1 MADNDFNS
9 AGFPKDFSPRDFSET
24 PHHRAG
30 DAAEN
35 AEGASAAEVNETKE
49 FGSFDVNETKS
60 FGHTDPSG
68 DFGNPRDLSSQKPTE
83 EDASAASAASPSTGN
98 SDFWATQSSAAGQ
111 GAASRAHNPFTDSAS
126 TDVAANSNQFGS
138 AQSTNEQPAF
148 GGYAQQQSTGQ
159 GFGEFPSVSAAPA
172 DSGQDLGNKNSRMSG
187 ALKGLAKKDGLL
199 GGLFEFEFKHFLTIT
214 HVKEIYKVA
223 MILGGIMWILH
234 LLGAFLFATG
244 MGIYGIQEDSASAIF
259 GSIFA
264 FIFLAV
270 LCTIIYYAFMVAIRL
285 FLEAMV
291 ANVRIAQNTGDILDK
306 MD

>member
-9 AGFPKDFSPRDFSET
+9 DGFPKDFSPRDFSET
-24 PHHRAG
+24 PRHHAE
-30 DAAEN
+30 DAAKS
-35 AEGASAAEVNETKE
+35 AEGAGASEVNETKE
-49 FGSFDVNETKS
+49 FGSTDAKETKS
-60 FGHTDPSG
+60 FGHTEKPGKSG
-68 DFGNPRDLSSQKPTE
+68 NSSALSSPKP
-83 EDASAASAASPSTGN
+83 SAEGTS
-98 SDFWATQSSAAGQ
+98 SDFWASSNSSTPSE

-126 TDVAANSNQFGS
+126 SDAAANGNQFGS
-138 AQSTNEQPAF
+138 AQSANDQPVF
-148 GGYAQQQSTGQ
+148 GGYTQQQGTSQ
-159 GFGEFPSVSAAPA
+159 GFGQFPQAGDAPA
-172 DSGQDLGNKNSRMSG
+172 DSGQTLGNKKNQMSD
-187 ALKGLAKKDGLL
+187 ALKGLGKKDGLL
-199 GGLFEFEFKHFLTIT
+199 GGLFEFEFKHFLTLT

-270 LCTIIYYAFMVAIRL
+270 LSTVIYYAIMVAIRL

>member
-9 AGFPKDFSPRDFSET
+9 DGFPKDFSPRDFSET
-24 PHHRAG
+24 PRHHAE
-30 DAAEN
+30 DAAKS
-35 AEGASAAEVNETKE
+35 AEGAGASEVNETKE
-49 FGSFDVNETKS
+49 FGSTDAKETKS
-60 FGHTDPSG
+60 FGHTEKPGKSG
-68 DFGNPRDLSSQKPTE
+68 NSSALSSPKP
-83 EDASAASAASPSTGN
+83 SAEGTS
-98 SDFWATQSSAAGQ
+98 SDFWASSNSSTPSE

-126 TDVAANSNQFGS
+126 SDAAANGNQFGS
-138 AQSTNEQPAF
+138 AQSANDQPVF
-148 GGYAQQQSTGQ
+148 GGYTQQQGTSQ
-159 GFGEFPSVSAAPA
+159 GFGQFPQAGDAPA
-172 DSGQDLGNKNSRMSG
+172 DSGQTLGNKKNQMSD
-187 ALKGLAKKDGLL
+187 ALKGLGKKDGLL
-199 GGLFEFEFKHFLTIT
+199 GGLFEFEFKHFLTLT

-270 LCTIIYYAFMVAIRL
+270 LSTVIYCAIMVAIRL

>member
-9 AGFPKDFSPRDFSET
+9 DGFPKDFSPRDFSET
-24 PHHRAG
+24 PRHHAE
-30 DAAEN
+30 DAAKS
-35 AEGASAAEVNETKE
+35 AGVTGASEVNETKE
-49 FGSFDVNETKS
+49 FGSTDAKETKS
-60 FGHTDPSG
+60 FGHTDKPGESG
-68 DFGNPRDLSSQKPTE
+68 NSSDLSSPKP
-83 EDASAASAASPSTGN
+83 SAEGTS
-98 SDFWATQSSAAGQ
+98 SDFWASSNSSTPSE

-126 TDVAANSNQFGS
+126 SDAAANGNQFGS
-138 AQSTNEQPAF
+138 AQSASDQPVF
-148 GGYAQQQSTGQ
+148 GGYTQQQGTSQ
-159 GFGEFPSVSAAPA
+159 GFGQFPQAGDAPA
-172 DSGQDLGNKNSRMSG
+172 DSGQTLGDKKSQMSD
-187 ALKGLAKKDGLL
+187 ALKGLGKKDGLL
-199 GGLFEFEFKHFLTIT
+199 GGLFEFEFKHFLTLT

-270 LCTIIYYAFMVAIRL
+270 LSTVIYYAIMVAIRL

>member
-9 AGFPKDFSPRDFSET
+9 DGFPKDFSPRGFSET
-24 PHHRAG
+24 PRHRAE
-30 DAAEN
+30 DAAKS
-35 AEGASAAEVNETKE
+35 AEGAGASEVNETKE
-49 FGSFDVNETKS
+49 FGSTDAKETKS
-60 FGHTDPSG
+60 FGHTDKPG
-68 DFGNPRDLSSQKPTE
+68 EPGNSSDLSSPKP
-83 EDASAASAASPSTGN
+83 SAEGN
-98 SDFWATQSSAAGQ
+98 SSDFWASSKSSTPSG

-126 TDVAANSNQFGS
+126 SDAAANGNQFGS
-138 AQSTNEQPAF
+138 AQSANDQPVF
-148 GGYAQQQSTGQ
+148 GGYTQQQGTSQ
-159 GFGEFPSVSAAPA
+159 GFGQFPQAGDAPA
-172 DSGQDLGNKNSRMSG
+172 DSGQTLGDKKSQMSD
-187 ALKGLAKKDGLL
+187 ALKGLGKKDGLL
-199 GGLFEFEFKHFLTIT
+199 GGLFEFDFKHFLTLT

-270 LCTIIYYAFMVAIRL
+270 LSTVIYYAIMVAIRL

>member
-9 AGFPKDFSPRDFSET
+9 DGFPKDFSPRDFSET
-24 PHHRAG
+24 PRHRAE
-30 DAAEN
+30 DAAKS
-35 AEGASAAEVNETKE
+35 AEGTGASEVNETKE
-49 FGSFDVNETKS
+49 FGSTDAKETKS
-60 FGHTDPSG
+60 FGHTEKPGKSG
-68 DFGNPRDLSSQKPTE
+68 NSSDLSSPK
-83 EDASAASAASPSTGN
+83 PSTEGN
-98 SDFWATQSSAAGQ
+98 SSDFWASSRPSTPSE

-126 TDVAANSNQFGS
+126 SDAAANGNQFGS
-138 AQSTNEQPAF
+138 AQSASDQPVF
-148 GGYAQQQSTGQ
+148 GGYTQQQGTSQ
-159 GFGEFPSVSAAPA
+159 GFGQFPQAGDATA
-172 DSGQDLGNKNSRMSG
+172 DSGQIHGDKKSQMSDT
-187 ALKGLAKKDGLL
+187 LKGLGKKDGLL
-199 GGLFEFEFKHFLTIT
+199 GGLFEFEFKHFLTLT

-270 LCTIIYYAFMVAIRL
+270 LSTVIYYAIMVAIRL

>member
-9 AGFPKDFSPRDFSET
+9 DGFPKDFSPRDFSET
-24 PHHRAG
+24 PRHRAE
-30 DAAEN
+30 DAAKS
-35 AEGASAAEVNETKE
+35 AEGAGASEVNETKE
-49 FGSFDVNETKS
+49 FGSTDAKEKKS
-60 FGHTDPSG
+60 FGHTDKPG
-68 DFGNPRDLSSQKPTE
+68 EPGNSSDLSSPKP
-83 EDASAASAASPSTGN
+83 SAEGN
-98 SDFWATQSSAAGQ
+98 SSDFWASSKSSTPSG

-126 TDVAANSNQFGS
+126 SDAAANGDQFGS
-138 AQSTNEQPAF
+138 AQSANDRPVF
-148 GGYAQQQSTGQ
+148 GGYAQQQGTSQ
-159 GFGEFPSVSAAPA
+159 GFGQFPQAGDATA
-172 DSGQDLGNKNSRMSG
+172 DSGQTLGNKKNQMSD
-187 ALKGLAKKDGLL
+187 ALKGLGKKDGLL
-199 GGLFEFEFKHFLTIT
+199 GGLFEFEFKHFLTLT

-223 MILGGIMWILH
+223 MILGGIMWVLH

-270 LCTIIYYAFMVAIRL
+270 LSTVIYYAIMVAIRL

>member
-1 MADNDFNS
+1 MADNDFDS
-9 AGFPKDFSPRDFSET
+9 DGFPKDFSPRDFSET
-24 PHHRAG
+24 PQHRVE
-30 DAAEN
+30 DAAKN
-35 AEGASAAEVNETKE
+35 AEDAGASEVNETKE
-49 FGSFDVNETKS
+49 FGSTNTKETKS
-60 FGHTDPSG
+60 FGHTDKPGESG
-68 DFGNPRDLSSQKPTE
+68 HSSALSSPQP
-83 EDASAASAASPSTGN
+83 SAEGN
-98 SDFWATQSSAAGQ
+98 SSDFWASSKSSTPGE
-111 GAASRAHNPFTDSAS
+111 GVASRAHNPFTDSAS
-126 TDVAANSNQFGS
+126 SDAAANGNQFGS
-138 AQSTNEQPAF
+138 AQSASDQPVF
-148 GGYAQQQSTGQ
+148 GGYTQQQGTSQ
-159 GFGEFPSVSAAPA
+159 GFGQFPQAGDATA
-172 DSGQDLGNKNSRMSG
+172 DSGQKLGDKKSQMSDT
-187 ALKGLAKKDGLL
+187 LKGLGKKDGLL
-199 GGLFEFEFKHFLTIT
+199 GGLFEFEFKHFLTLT

-270 LCTIIYYAFMVAIRL
+270 LSTVIYYAIMVAIRL

>member
-9 AGFPKDFSPRDFSET
+9 DGFPKDFSPRDFSET
-24 PHHRAG
+24 PRHHAE
-30 DAAEN
+30 DAAKS
-35 AEGASAAEVNETKE
+35 AEGAGASEVNETKE
-49 FGSFDVNETKS
+49 FGSTDAKETKS
-60 FGHTDPSG
+60 FGHTEKPGKSG
-68 DFGNPRDLSSQKPTE
+68 NSSALSSPKP
-83 EDASAASAASPSTGN
+83 SAEGTS
-98 SDFWATQSSAAGQ
+98 SDFWASSNSSTPSE

-126 TDVAANSNQFGS
+126 SDAAANGDQFGS
-138 AQSTNEQPAF
+138 AQSANDQPVF
-148 GGYAQQQSTGQ
+148 GGYTQQQGTSQ
-159 GFGEFPSVSAAPA
+159 GFGQFPQAGDAPA
-172 DSGQDLGNKNSRMSG
+172 DSGQTLGDKKSQMSD
-187 ALKGLAKKDGLL
+187 ALKGLGKKDGLL
-199 GGLFEFEFKHFLTIT
+199 GGLFEFEFKHFLTLT

-270 LCTIIYYAFMVAIRL
+270 LSTVIYYAIMVAIRL

>member
-9 AGFPKDFSPRDFSET
+9 DGFPKDFSPRDFSET
-24 PHHRAG
+24 PRHHAE
-30 DAAEN
+30 DAAKS
-35 AEGASAAEVNETKE
+35 AGVTGASEVNETKE
-49 FGSFDVNETKS
+49 FGSTDAKETKP
-60 FGHTDPSG
+60 FGHTEKPGKSG
-68 DFGNPRDLSSQKPTE
+68 NSSDLSSPKP
-83 EDASAASAASPSTGN
+83 SAEGTS
-98 SDFWATQSSAAGQ
+98 SDFWASSNSSTPSE

-126 TDVAANSNQFGS
+126 SDAAANGNQFGS
-138 AQSTNEQPAF
+138 AQSASDQPVF
-148 GGYAQQQSTGQ
+148 GGYTQQQGTSQ
-159 GFGEFPSVSAAPA
+159 GFGQFPQAGDAPA
-172 DSGQDLGNKNSRMSG
+172 DSGQTLGDKKSQMSD
-187 ALKGLAKKDGLL
+187 ALKGLGKKDGLL
-199 GGLFEFEFKHFLTIT
+199 GGLFEFEFKHFLTLT

-234 LLGAFLFATG
+234 LLGAFFFATG

-270 LCTIIYYAFMVAIRL
+270 LSTVIYYAIMVAIRL

>member
-9 AGFPKDFSPRDFSET
+9 DGFPKDFSPRDFSET
-24 PHHRAG
+24 PRHHAE
-30 DAAEN
+30 DAAKS
-35 AEGASAAEVNETKE
+35 AEGAGASEVSETKE
-49 FGSFDVNETKS
+49 FGSTDAKETKS
-60 FGHTDPSG
+60 FGHTEKPGKSG
-68 DFGNPRDLSSQKPTE
+68 NSSALSSPKP
-83 EDASAASAASPSTGN
+83 SAEGTS
-98 SDFWATQSSAAGQ
+98 SDFWASSNSSTPSE

-126 TDVAANSNQFGS
+126 SDAAANGNQFGS
-138 AQSTNEQPAF
+138 AQSANDQPVF
-148 GGYAQQQSTGQ
+148 GGYTQQQGTSQ
-159 GFGEFPSVSAAPA
+159 GFGQFPQAGDAPA
-172 DSGQDLGNKNSRMSG
+172 DSGQTLGNKKNQMSD
-187 ALKGLAKKDGLL
+187 ALKGLGKKDGLL
-199 GGLFEFEFKHFLTIT
+199 GGLFEFEFKHFLTLT

-234 LLGAFLFATG
+234 LLGAFFFATG

-270 LCTIIYYAFMVAIRL
+270 LSTVIYYAIMVTIRL

>member
-9 AGFPKDFSPRDFSET
+9 DGFPKDFSPRDFSET
-24 PHHRAG
+24 PRHHAE
-30 DAAEN
+30 DAAKS
-35 AEGASAAEVNETKE
+35 AEGAGASEVSETKE
-49 FGSFDVNETKS
+49 FGSTDAKETKS
-60 FGHTDPSG
+60 FGHTEKPGKSG
-68 DFGNPRDLSSQKPTE
+68 NSSALSSPKP
-83 EDASAASAASPSTGN
+83 SAEGTS
-98 SDFWATQSSAAGQ
+98 SDFWASSNSSTPSE

-126 TDVAANSNQFGS
+126 SDAAANGNQFGS
-138 AQSTNEQPAF
+138 AQSANDQPVF
-148 GGYAQQQSTGQ
+148 GGYTQQQGTSQ
-159 GFGEFPSVSAAPA
+159 GFGQFPQAGDAPA
-172 DSGQDLGNKNSRMSG
+172 DSGQTLGDKKSQMSD
-187 ALKGLAKKDGLL
+187 ALKGLGKKDGLL
-199 GGLFEFEFKHFLTIT
+199 GGLFEFEFKHFLTLT

-270 LCTIIYYAFMVAIRL
+270 LSTVIYYAIMVAIRL

>member
-1 MADNDFNS
+1 M
-9 AGFPKDFSPRDFSET
+9 
-24 PHHRAG
+24 
-30 DAAEN
+30 
-35 AEGASAAEVNETKE
+35 NETKE
-49 FGSFDVNETKS
+49 FGSTNTKETKP
-60 FGHTDPSG
+60 FGHTDQPDESG
-68 DFGNPRDLSSQKPTE
+68 NSNVLSSPQS
-83 EDASAASAASPSTGN
+83 SAEGKS
-98 SDFWATQSSAAGQ
+98 SDFWASSKSSTPGE

-126 TDVAANSNQFGS
+126 SDAAANGNQFGS
-138 AQSTNEQPAF
+138 AQSASDQLVF
-148 GGYAQQQSTGQ
+148 GGYTQQQNTNQ
-159 GFGEFPSVSAAPA
+159 GFGQFPPAGDASA
-172 DSGQDLGNKNSRMSG
+172 DSGQTLGDKKSQMSDT
-187 ALKGLAKKDGLL
+187 LKGLGKKDGLL
-199 GGLFEFEFKHFLTIT
+199 GGLFEFEFKHFLTLT

-234 LLGAFLFATG
+234 LLGAFFFATG

-270 LCTIIYYAFMVAIRL
+270 LSTVIYYAIMVAIRL

>member
-9 AGFPKDFSPRDFSET
+9 DGFPKDFSPRDFSET
-24 PHHRAG
+24 PRHHAE
-30 DAAEN
+30 DAAKS
-35 AEGASAAEVNETKE
+35 AGVTGASEVNETKE
-49 FGSFDVNETKS
+49 FGSTDAKETKP
-60 FGHTDPSG
+60 FGHTEKPGKSG
-68 DFGNPRDLSSQKPTE
+68 NSSDLSSPKP
-83 EDASAASAASPSTGN
+83 SAEGTS
-98 SDFWATQSSAAGQ
+98 SDFWASSNSSTPSE

-126 TDVAANSNQFGS
+126 SDAAANGNQFGS
-138 AQSTNEQPAF
+138 AQSANDQPVF
-148 GGYAQQQSTGQ
+148 GGYTQQQGTSQ
-159 GFGEFPSVSAAPA
+159 GFGQFPQAGDAPA
-172 DSGQDLGNKNSRMSG
+172 DSGQTLGDKKSQKSD
-187 ALKGLAKKDGLL
+187 ALKGLGKKDGLL
-199 GGLFEFEFKHFLTIT
+199 GGLFEFEFKHFLTLT

-234 LLGAFLFATG
+234 LLGAFFFATG

-270 LCTIIYYAFMVAIRL
+270 LSTVIYYAIMVAIRL

>member
-9 AGFPKDFSPRDFSET
+9 DGFPKDFSPRDFSET
-24 PHHRAG
+24 PRHHAE
-30 DAAEN
+30 DAAKS
-35 AEGASAAEVNETKE
+35 AEGAGASEVNETKE
-49 FGSFDVNETKS
+49 FGSTDAKETKS
-60 FGHTDPSG
+60 FGHTEKPGKSG
-68 DFGNPRDLSSQKPTE
+68 NSSALSSPKP
-83 EDASAASAASPSTGN
+83 SAEGTS
-98 SDFWATQSSAAGQ
+98 SDFWASSNSSTPSE

-126 TDVAANSNQFGS
+126 SDAAANGNQFGS
-138 AQSTNEQPAF
+138 AQSANDQPVF
-148 GGYAQQQSTGQ
+148 GGYTQQQGTSQ
-159 GFGEFPSVSAAPA
+159 GFGQFPQAGDAPA
-172 DSGQDLGNKNSRMSG
+172 DSGQTLGNKKNQMSD
-187 ALKGLAKKDGLL
+187 ALKGLGKKDGLL
-199 GGLFEFEFKHFLTIT
+199 GGLFEFEFKHFLTLT

-244 MGIYGIQEDSASAIF
+244 MGIYGIREDSASAIF

-270 LCTIIYYAFMVAIRL
+270 LSTVIYYAIMVAIRL

>member
-9 AGFPKDFSPRDFSET
+9 DGFPKDFSPRDFSET
-24 PHHRAG
+24 PRHHAE
-30 DAAEN
+30 DAAKS
-35 AEGASAAEVNETKE
+35 AEGAGASEVNETKE
-49 FGSFDVNETKS
+49 FGSTDAKETKS
-60 FGHTDPSG
+60 FGHTEKPGKSG
-68 DFGNPRDLSSQKPTE
+68 NSSALSSPKP
-83 EDASAASAASPSTGN
+83 SAEGTS
-98 SDFWATQSSAAGQ
+98 SDFWASSNSSTPSE

-126 TDVAANSNQFGS
+126 SDAAANGNQFGS
-138 AQSTNEQPAF
+138 AQSANDQPVF
-148 GGYAQQQSTGQ
+148 GGYTQQQGTSQ
-159 GFGEFPSVSAAPA
+159 GFGQFPQAGDAPA
-172 DSGQDLGNKNSRMSG
+172 DSGQTLGDKKSQMSDT
-187 ALKGLAKKDGLL
+187 LKGLGKKDGLL
-199 GGLFEFEFKHFLTIT
+199 GGLFEFEFKHFLTLT

-234 LLGAFLFATG
+234 LLGAFFFATG
-244 MGIYGIQEDSASAIF
+244 MGIYGIREDSASAIF

-270 LCTIIYYAFMVAIRL
+270 LSTVIYYAIMVAIRL

>member
-9 AGFPKDFSPRDFSET
+9 DGFPKDFSPRDFSET
-24 PHHRAG
+24 PRHHAE
-30 DAAEN
+30 DAAKS
-35 AEGASAAEVNETKE
+35 AEGADASEVNETKE
-49 FGSFDVNETKS
+49 FGSTDAKETKS
-60 FGHTDPSG
+60 FGHTEKPGKSG
-68 DFGNPRDLSSQKPTE
+68 NSSALSSPKP
-83 EDASAASAASPSTGN
+83 SAEGTS
-98 SDFWATQSSAAGQ
+98 SDFWASSNSSTPSE

-126 TDVAANSNQFGS
+126 SDAAANGNQFGS
-138 AQSTNEQPAF
+138 AQSANDQPVF
-148 GGYAQQQSTGQ
+148 GGYTQQQGTSQ
-159 GFGEFPSVSAAPA
+159 GFGQFPQAGDAPA
-172 DSGQDLGNKNSRMSG
+172 DSGQTLGDKKSQMSD
-187 ALKGLAKKDGLL
+187 ALKGLGKKDGLL
-199 GGLFEFEFKHFLTIT
+199 GGLFEFEFKHFLTLT

-270 LCTIIYYAFMVAIRL
+270 LSTVIYYAIMVAIRL

>member
-9 AGFPKDFSPRDFSET
+9 DGFPKDFSPCDFSEN
-24 PHHRAG
+24 PRHHAE
-30 DAAEN
+30 DAAKS
-35 AEGASAAEVNETKE
+35 AEGAGASEVNETKE
-49 FGSFDVNETKS
+49 FGSTDAKETKS
-60 FGHTDPSG
+60 FGHTEKPGKSG
-68 DFGNPRDLSSQKPTE
+68 NSSALSSPKP
-83 EDASAASAASPSTGN
+83 SAEGTS
-98 SDFWATQSSAAGQ
+98 SDFWASSNSSTPSE

-126 TDVAANSNQFGS
+126 SDAAANGNQFGS
-138 AQSTNEQPAF
+138 AQSANDQPVF
-148 GGYAQQQSTGQ
+148 GGYTQQQGTSQ
-159 GFGEFPSVSAAPA
+159 GFGQFPQAGDAPA
-172 DSGQDLGNKNSRMSG
+172 DSGQTLGNKKNQMSD
-187 ALKGLAKKDGLL
+187 ALKGLGKKDGLL
-199 GGLFEFEFKHFLTIT
+199 GGLFEFEFKHFLTLT

-270 LCTIIYYAFMVAIRL
+270 LSTVIYYAIMVAIRL

>member
-9 AGFPKDFSPRDFSET
+9 DGFPKDFSPRDFSET
-24 PHHRAG
+24 PRHRAE
-30 DAAEN
+30 DAAKS
-35 AEGASAAEVNETKE
+35 AEGAGASEVNETKE
-49 FGSFDVNETKS
+49 FGSTDAKETKS
-60 FGHTDPSG
+60 FGHTEKPGKSG
-68 DFGNPRDLSSQKPTE
+68 NSSDLSSPKP
-83 EDASAASAASPSTGN
+83 SAEGN
-98 SDFWATQSSAAGQ
+98 SSDFWASSKSSTPSG

-126 TDVAANSNQFGS
+126 SDAVANGNQFGS
-138 AQSTNEQPAF
+138 AQSANDQSVF
-148 GGYAQQQSTGQ
+148 GGYTQQQGTSQ
-159 GFGEFPSVSAAPA
+159 GFGQFPQGGDAPA
-172 DSGQDLGNKNSRMSG
+172 DSGQTLGNKKNQISD
-187 ALKGLAKKDGLL
+187 ALKGLGKKDGLL
-199 GGLFEFEFKHFLTIT
+199 GGLFEFEFKHFLTLT

-244 MGIYGIQEDSASAIF
+244 MGIYGIREDSASAIF

-270 LCTIIYYAFMVAIRL
+270 LSTVIYYAIMVAIRL

>member
-9 AGFPKDFSPRDFSET
+9 DGFPKDFSPRDFSEA
-24 PHHRAG
+24 PRHRAE
-30 DAAEN
+30 DAAKS
-35 AEGASAAEVNETKE
+35 AEGAGASEVNETKE
-49 FGSFDVNETKS
+49 FGSTDAKETKS
-60 FGHTDPSG
+60 FGHTEKPGKSG
-68 DFGNPRDLSSQKPTE
+68 NSSDLSSPKP
-83 EDASAASAASPSTGN
+83 SAEGN
-98 SDFWATQSSAAGQ
+98 SSDFWASSKSSTPSG

-126 TDVAANSNQFGS
+126 SDAAANGDQFGS
-138 AQSTNEQPAF
+138 AQSANDRPVF
-148 GGYAQQQSTGQ
+148 GGYTQQQGTSQ
-159 GFGEFPSVSAAPA
+159 GFGQFPQGGDAPA
-172 DSGQDLGNKNSRMSG
+172 DSGQTLGNKKSQMSDT
-187 ALKGLAKKDGLL
+187 LKGLGKKDGLL
-199 GGLFEFEFKHFLTIT
+199 GGLFEFEFKHFLTLT

-234 LLGAFLFATG
+234 LLGAFFFATG
-244 MGIYGIQEDSASAIF
+244 MGIYGIREDSASAIF

-270 LCTIIYYAFMVAIRL
+270 LSTVIYYAIMVAIRL

>member
-9 AGFPKDFSPRDFSET
+9 DGFPKDFSPRDFSET
-24 PHHRAG
+24 PRHRAE
-30 DAAEN
+30 DAAKS
-35 AEGASAAEVNETKE
+35 AEGAGASEVNETKE
-49 FGSFDVNETKS
+49 FGSTDAKETKS
-60 FGHTDPSG
+60 FGHTDKPG
-68 DFGNPRDLSSQKPTE
+68 EPGNSSDLSSPKP
-83 EDASAASAASPSTGN
+83 SAEGN
-98 SDFWATQSSAAGQ
+98 SSDFWASSKSTTPSE

-126 TDVAANSNQFGS
+126 SDAAANGNQFGS
-138 AQSTNEQPAF
+138 AQSASDQPVF
-148 GGYAQQQSTGQ
+148 GGYTQQQNTNQ
-159 GFGEFPSVSAAPA
+159 GFGQFPPAGEASV
-172 DSGQDLGNKNSRMSG
+172 DSGQTLGNKKSQMSDT
-187 ALKGLAKKDGLL
+187 LKGLGKKDGLL
-199 GGLFEFEFKHFLTIT
+199 GGLFEFEFKHFLTLT

-270 LCTIIYYAFMVAIRL
+270 LSTVIYYAIMVAIRL

>member
-9 AGFPKDFSPRDFSET
+9 DGFPKAFSPRDFSET
-24 PHHRAG
+24 PRHRAE
-30 DAAEN
+30 DAAKS
-35 AEGASAAEVNETKE
+35 AEGAGASEVNETKE
-49 FGSFDVNETKS
+49 FGSTDAKETKS
-60 FGHTDPSG
+60 FGHTDKPG
-68 DFGNPRDLSSQKPTE
+68 EPGNSSDLSSPKP
-83 EDASAASAASPSTGN
+83 SAEGN
-98 SDFWATQSSAAGQ
+98 SSDFWASSKSSTPSG

-126 TDVAANSNQFGS
+126 SDAAANGDQFGS
-138 AQSTNEQPAF
+138 AQSANDRPVF
-148 GGYAQQQSTGQ
+148 GGYTQQQGTSQ
-159 GFGEFPSVSAAPA
+159 GFGQFPQAGDATA
-172 DSGQDLGNKNSRMSG
+172 DSGQTLGNKKNQMSD
-187 ALKGLAKKDGLL
+187 ALKGLGKKDGLL
-199 GGLFEFEFKHFLTIT
+199 GGLFEFEFKHFLTLT

-270 LCTIIYYAFMVAIRL
+270 LSTVIYYAIMVAIRL

>member
-9 AGFPKDFSPRDFSET
+9 DGFPKDFSPRDFSEA
-24 PHHRAG
+24 PRHRAE
-30 DAAEN
+30 DAAKS
-35 AEGASAAEVNETKE
+35 AEGAGASEVNETKE
-49 FGSFDVNETKS
+49 FGSTDAKETKS
-60 FGHTDPSG
+60 FGHTDKPG
-68 DFGNPRDLSSQKPTE
+68 EPGNSSDLSSPKP
-83 EDASAASAASPSTGN
+83 SAEGN
-98 SDFWATQSSAAGQ
+98 SSDFWASSKSSTPSG

-126 TDVAANSNQFGS
+126 SDAAANGNQFGS
-138 AQSTNEQPAF
+138 AQSASDQPVF
-148 GGYAQQQSTGQ
+148 GGYTQQQGTSQ
-159 GFGEFPSVSAAPA
+159 GFGQFPQAGDAPA
-172 DSGQDLGNKNSRMSG
+172 DSGQTLGDKKSQMSD
-187 ALKGLAKKDGLL
+187 ALKGLGKKDGLL
-199 GGLFEFEFKHFLTIT
+199 GGLFEFEFKHFLTLT

-270 LCTIIYYAFMVAIRL
+270 LSTVIYYAIMVTIRL

>member
-9 AGFPKDFSPRDFSET
+9 DGFPKDFSPRDFSET
-24 PHHRAG
+24 PQHSAE
-30 DAAEN
+30 DAAKS
-35 AEGASAAEVNETKE
+35 AGVTGASEVNETKE
-49 FGSFDVNETKS
+49 FGSTDAKETKP
-60 FGHTDPSG
+60 FGHTEKPGKSG
-68 DFGNPRDLSSQKPTE
+68 NSSDLSSPKP
-83 EDASAASAASPSTGN
+83 SAEGN
-98 SDFWATQSSAAGQ
+98 SSDFWASSKSSTPSE

-126 TDVAANSNQFGS
+126 SDAAANGNQFGS
-138 AQSTNEQPAF
+138 AQSTNDQPVF
-148 GGYAQQQSTGQ
+148 GGYTQQQGTSQ
-159 GFGEFPSVSAAPA
+159 GFGQFPQAGDAPA
-172 DSGQDLGNKNSRMSG
+172 DSGQTLGDKKSQMSDT
-187 ALKGLAKKDGLL
+187 LKGLGKKDGLL
-199 GGLFEFEFKHFLTIT
+199 GGLFEFEFKHFLTLT

-234 LLGAFLFATG
+234 LLGAFFFATG
-244 MGIYGIQEDSASAIF
+244 MGIYGIREDSASAIF

-270 LCTIIYYAFMVAIRL
+270 LSTVIYYAIMVAIRL

>member
-9 AGFPKDFSPRDFSET
+9 DGFPKDFSPRDFSET
-24 PHHRAG
+24 PRHHVE
-30 DAAEN
+30 DAAKSTEGT
-35 AEGASAAEVNETKE
+35 GASEVNETKE
-49 FGSFDVNETKS
+49 FGSTDAKETKS
-60 FGHTDPSG
+60 FGHTDKLGESG
-68 DFGNPRDLSSQKPTE
+68 HSSALSSPQP
-83 EDASAASAASPSTGN
+83 SAEGN
-98 SDFWATQSSAAGQ
+98 SSDFWASSKSSTPSG
-111 GAASRAHNPFTDSAS
+111 GAASRAHNPFTDPAPSDA
-126 TDVAANSNQFGS
+126 VANGDQFGS
-138 AQSTNEQPAF
+138 AQSASDQPVF
-148 GGYAQQQSTGQ
+148 GGYTQQQGTSQ
-159 GFGEFPSVSAAPA
+159 GFGQFPQAGDAPA
-172 DSGQDLGNKNSRMSG
+172 DSGQALGDKKSQMSDT
-187 ALKGLAKKDGLL
+187 LKGLGKKDGLL
-199 GGLFEFEFKHFLTIT
+199 GGLFEFEFKHFLTLT

-270 LCTIIYYAFMVAIRL
+270 LSTVIYYAIMVAIRL

>member
-9 AGFPKDFSPRDFSET
+9 DGFPKDFSPRDFSET
-24 PHHRAG
+24 PRHHAE
-30 DAAEN
+30 DAAKS
-35 AEGASAAEVNETKE
+35 AEGAGASEVNETKE
-49 FGSFDVNETKS
+49 FGSTDAKETKS
-60 FGHTDPSG
+60 FGHTEKPGKSG
-68 DFGNPRDLSSQKPTE
+68 NSSALSSPKP
-83 EDASAASAASPSTGN
+83 SAEGTS
-98 SDFWATQSSAAGQ
+98 SDFWASSNSSTPSE

-126 TDVAANSNQFGS
+126 SDAAANGNQFGS
-138 AQSTNEQPAF
+138 AQSANDQPVF
-148 GGYAQQQSTGQ
+148 GGYTQQQGTSQGSGQ
-159 GFGEFPSVSAAPA
+159 FPQAGDAPA
-172 DSGQDLGNKNSRMSG
+172 DSGQTLGDKKSQMSD
-187 ALKGLAKKDGLL
+187 ALKGLGKKDGLL
-199 GGLFEFEFKHFLTIT
+199 GGLFEFEFKHFLTLT

-270 LCTIIYYAFMVAIRL
+270 LSTVIYYAIMVAIRL

>member
-9 AGFPKDFSPRDFSET
+9 DGFPKDFSPRDFSET
-24 PHHRAG
+24 PQHSAE
-30 DAAEN
+30 DAAKS
-35 AEGASAAEVNETKE
+35 AGVTGASEVNETKE
-49 FGSFDVNETKS
+49 FGSTDAKETKS
-60 FGHTDPSG
+60 FGYTDKPGESG
-68 DFGNPRDLSSQKPTE
+68 NSSALSSPQP
-83 EDASAASAASPSTGN
+83 SAEGKS
-98 SDFWATQSSAAGQ
+98 SDFWASKSSTPGE

-126 TDVAANSNQFGS
+126 SDATANGNQFGS
-138 AQSTNEQPAF
+138 AQSASDQPVF
-148 GGYAQQQSTGQ
+148 GGYPQQQNTNQ
-159 GFGEFPSVSAAPA
+159 GFGQFPQAGDASA
-172 DSGQDLGNKNSRMSG
+172 DSGQTLGDKKSQMSDT
-187 ALKGLAKKDGLL
+187 LKGLGKKDGLL
-199 GGLFEFEFKHFLTIT
+199 GGLFEFEFKHFLTLT

-270 LCTIIYYAFMVAIRL
+270 LSTVIYYAIMVAIRL

>member
-9 AGFPKDFSPRDFSET
+9 DGFPKDFSPRDFSET
-24 PHHRAG
+24 PRHHAE
-30 DAAEN
+30 DAAKS
-35 AEGASAAEVNETKE
+35 AEGAGASEVNETKE
-49 FGSFDVNETKS
+49 FGSTDAKETKS
-60 FGHTDPSG
+60 FGHTDKPGESG
-68 DFGNPRDLSSQKPTE
+68 KSGDLSSPKP
-83 EDASAASAASPSTGN
+83 SAEGN
-98 SDFWATQSSAAGQ
+98 SSDFWASSNSSTPSE

-126 TDVAANSNQFGS
+126 SDAAANGNQFGS
-138 AQSTNEQPAF
+138 AQSANDQPVF
-148 GGYAQQQSTGQ
+148 GGYTQQQGTSQ
-159 GFGEFPSVSAAPA
+159 GFGQFPQAGDAPA
-172 DSGQDLGNKNSRMSG
+172 DSGQTLGDKKSQMSD
-187 ALKGLAKKDGLL
+187 ALKGLGKKDGLL
-199 GGLFEFEFKHFLTIT
+199 GGLFEFEFKHFLTLT

-270 LCTIIYYAFMVAIRL
+270 LSTVIYYAIMVAIRL

>member
-9 AGFPKDFSPRDFSET
+9 DGFPKDFSPRDFSET
-24 PHHRAG
+24 PRHHAE
-30 DAAEN
+30 DAAKS
-35 AEGASAAEVNETKE
+35 AEGAGASEVNETKE
-49 FGSFDVNETKS
+49 FGSTDAKETKS
-60 FGHTDPSG
+60 FGHTEKPGKSG
-68 DFGNPRDLSSQKPTE
+68 NSSALSSPKP
-83 EDASAASAASPSTGN
+83 SAEGTS
-98 SDFWATQSSAAGQ
+98 SDFWASSNSSTPSE

-126 TDVAANSNQFGS
+126 SDAAANGNQFGS
-138 AQSTNEQPAF
+138 AQSANDQPVF
-148 GGYAQQQSTGQ
+148 GGYTQQQGTSQ
-159 GFGEFPSVSAAPA
+159 GFGQFPQAGDAPA
-172 DSGQDLGNKNSRMSG
+172 DSGQTLGDKKSQMSD
-187 ALKGLAKKDGLL
+187 ALKGLGKKDGLL
-199 GGLFEFEFKHFLTIT
+199 GGLFEFEFKHFLTLT

-270 LCTIIYYAFMVAIRL
+270 LSTVIFYAIMVAIRL

>member
-1 MADNDFNS
+1 MADNDFDS
-9 AGFPKDFSPRDFSET
+9 DGFPKDFSPRDFSET
-24 PHHRAG
+24 PQHRVE
-30 DAAEN
+30 DAAKN
-35 AEGASAAEVNETKE
+35 AEDAGASEVNETKE
-49 FGSFDVNETKS
+49 FGSTNTKETKS
-60 FGHTDPSG
+60 FGHTDKPGESG
-68 DFGNPRDLSSQKPTE
+68 HSSALSSPQP
-83 EDASAASAASPSTGN
+83 SAEGN
-98 SDFWATQSSAAGQ
+98 SSDFWASSKSSTPGE
-111 GAASRAHNPFTDSAS
+111 GVASRAHNPFTDSLSSDA
-126 TDVAANSNQFGS
+126 AANGNQFGS
-138 AQSTNEQPAF
+138 AQSASDQQVF
-148 GGYAQQQSTGQ
+148 GGYTQQQGTSQ
-159 GFGEFPSVSAAPA
+159 GFGQFPQAGDATA
-172 DSGQDLGNKNSRMSG
+172 DSGQKLGDKKSQMSDT
-187 ALKGLAKKDGLL
+187 LKGLGKKDGLL
-199 GGLFEFEFKHFLTIT
+199 GGLFEFEFKHFLTLT

-270 LCTIIYYAFMVAIRL
+270 LSTVIYYAIMVAIRL

>member
-9 AGFPKDFSPRDFSET
+9 DGFPKDFSPRDFSET
-24 PHHRAG
+24 PRHHAE
-30 DAAEN
+30 DAAKS
-35 AEGASAAEVNETKE
+35 AGVTGASEVNETKE
-49 FGSFDVNETKS
+49 FGSTDAKETKP
-60 FGHTDPSG
+60 FGHTEKPGKSG
-68 DFGNPRDLSSQKPTE
+68 NSSDLSSPKP
-83 EDASAASAASPSTGN
+83 SAEGN
-98 SDFWATQSSAAGQ
+98 SSDFWASSKSSTPSE

-126 TDVAANSNQFGS
+126 SDAAANGNQFGS
-138 AQSTNEQPAF
+138 AQSASDQPVF
-148 GGYAQQQSTGQ
+148 GGYTQQQGTSQ
-159 GFGEFPSVSAAPA
+159 GFGQFPQAGDAPA
-172 DSGQDLGNKNSRMSG
+172 DSGQTLGDKKSQMSD
-187 ALKGLAKKDGLL
+187 ALKGLGKKDGLL
-199 GGLFEFEFKHFLTIT
+199 GGLFEFEFKHFLTLT

-270 LCTIIYYAFMVAIRL
+270 LSTVIYYAIMVAIRL